1 MREVDGG
8 NGYAGQSS
16 KTVHLGIGA
25 ATKFDSVEIRWPS
38 GLVEKINGAA
48 LGKINKITEGKGLQ
62 TK

>member
-1 MREVDGG
+1 MRKL
-8 NGYAGQSS
+8 A
-16 KTVHLGIGA
+16 HLVQEQRSTIHIGIGK

-48 LGKINKITEGKGLQ
+48 IGKINKITEGKGLQ